1 MQDNNTMNK
10 KDAFLIYYEYEKY
23 FSALAP
29 EDGYKL
35 LMAIF
40 AYEKRHEETIRL
52 DGMAAAFFMV
62 IKDTLD
68 RNSDKW
74 VEKTDSRSEAGKKGM
89 EARWHNK
96 NNNVTEQG
104 PVPGADSGSTVITDD
119 NKDNT
124 VITDI
129 TGDNKNNKAMD
140 GITNITVPVHVPVH
154 VPVSVPVH
162 VTESAQARTD
172 AEHPSPSAPPVP
184 ADPPSRKKFV
194 KPTLSQVQEYCLSRH
209 NTVDAQAWYDYY
221 ESKGWLI
228 GANSRM
234 KDWQAAVRT
243 WEHNNYSL
251 PKGPPKFQG
260 MDGDRQQHD
269 KAAQIMQQIIAR
281 STGGLQ
287 Q

>member
-1 MQDNNTMNK
+1 MNK

-23 FSALAP
+23 FAALSP

-40 AYEKRHEETIRL
+40 AYEKRHEETIKL

-62 IKDTLD
+62 MKDALD

-74 VEKTDSRSEAGKKGM
+74 SETTGSRSEAGKKGM
-89 EARWHNK
+89 EARWHGDNTD
-96 NNNVTEQG
+96 NNT
-104 PVPGADSGSTVITDD
+104 ATDGSTGNKGITDD
-119 NKDNT
+119 NKNNT

-129 TGDNKNNKAMD
+129 TGDNKNNKTMD
-140 GITNITVPVHVPVH
+140 GITNITVPVPVPVH
-154 VPVSVPVH
+154 VPDSVPVN

-172 AEHPSPSAPPVP
+172 ALHPTPPDP
-184 ADPPSRKKFV
+184 DDPPLSRKKFI
-194 KPTLSQVQEYCLSRH
+194 KPTLQQVKDYCLSRH
-209 NTVDAQAWYDYY
+209 NTVDPQAWLDHY
-221 ESKGWLI
+221 ESNGWKI
-228 GANSRM
+228 GARSPM
-234 KDWQAAVRT
+234 EDWQAAVRT

-251 PKGPPKFQG
+251 PKSPPKFQG

-269 KAAQIMQQIIAR
+269 KAEQIMQQIIAR